1 MHIGF
6 GLVGIHILII
16 KLAIVKSSVKQVAQR
31 SIRALQQKLDYR
43 RVSLFRQPRV
53 DFFPKKSNDSIL
65 LITDSDFNSRHA
77 FKPGRQPSFCQHTT
91 RLSVRSSRVMA
102 QSGRLVLRSGQLTC
116 PETLRTRLRRQG
128 MRELGRLWAIGESPR
143 PDRRVRVAKMWLGA
157 SKTATDDHL

>member
-1 MHIGF
+1 M
-6 GLVGIHILII
+6 
-16 KLAIVKSSVKQVAQR
+16 S
-31 SIRALQQKLDYR
+31 D
-43 RVSLFRQPRV
+43 
-53 DFFPKKSNDSIL
+53 KKVRKVL
-65 LITDSDFNSRHA
+65 TKTDSDFNSRHA
-77 FKPGRQPSFCQHTT
+77 FEPGRQPSFCQHTT

-143 PDRRVRVAKMWLGA
+143 LDRRVRVAKMWLGA

>member
-1 MHIGF
+1 MGPRMSRISVLWRPLGPSF
-6 GLVGIHILII
+6 PASGLLHGPFPRPTV
-16 KLAIVKSSVKQVAQR
+16 LAALAGDESGQNGRDLRTAARCV
-31 SIRALQQKLDYR
+31 RA
-43 RVSLFRQPRV
+43 RQA
-53 DFFPKKSNDSIL
+53 
-65 LITDSDFNSRHA
+65 TDSDFNSRYA
-77 FKPGRQPSFCQHTT
+77 FEPGRQPSFCQHTT